1 MSKGK
6 GKLGG
11 IKNYFNINK
20 KVVLLMVIVAVV
32 SIVGTS
38 LISVVLNRT
47 QNIYL
52 PSLAVIKTIEVEA
65 YTDAGA
71 HNKMEQIEWGELEPG
86 SIVNNTLYIKSVSNF
101 EIVLTIKFTD
111 WSPPEMEDYVT
122 ITWNYN
128 GTRLSPNE
136 VIPITLTAT
145 ASSST
150 QFIDYLVENGINQF
164 GVEVHFVGV
173 E

>member
-1 MSKGK
+1 
-6 GKLGG
+6 
-11 IKNYFNINK
+11 
-20 KVVLLMVIVAVV
+20 VLFR
-32 SIVGTS
+32 S
-38 LISVVLNRT
+38 
-47 QNIYL
+47 
-52 PSLAVIKTIEVEA
+52 
-65 YTDAGA
+65 
-71 HNKMEQIEWGELEPG
+71 
-86 SIVNNTLYIKSVSNF
+86 
-101 EIVLTIKFTD
+101 
-111 WSPPEMEDYVT
+111 EDYVT